1 MRTDHFL
8 PSLEIMMALLLDVAT
23 RQTSFIL
30 RDNLSNDGVN
40 AEHLNLGN
48 YLVYDLTLRRRF
60 KITFESYF
68 LKNNLYSAHLLLQQ

>member
-1 MRTDHFL
+1 
-8 PSLEIMMALLLDVAT
+8 MMSLLLDVAT

-48 YLVYDLTLRRRF
+48 YLVYDDSRRRF
-60 KITFESYF
+60 KITFEDYF
-68 LKNNLYSAHLLLQQ
+68 LKNNLYSEHLPLQQ

>member
-1 MRTDHFL
+1 MRTDHLL
-8 PSLEIMMALLLDVAT
+8 PSLEIMMSLILDVAT

-48 YLVYDLTLRRRF
+48 YLVYDLTLDGASKLPL
-60 KITFESYF
+60 KIIF
-68 LKNNLYSAHLLLQQ
+68 